1 MLLEIS
7 WLSLIPDSKAHG
19 ANMGPIWGQ
28 HDPVGAHV
36 GPMNY
41 AIWVYTSSSYVLN
54 HEYGIIYV
62 DFSFHVGCWF
72 LWHIRILVKLGG
84 ILFCK

>member
-7 WLSLIPDSKAHG
+7 WLSLIPDSKVHG

-28 HDPVGAHV
+28 QDPGGAHV

-41 AIWVYTSSSYVLN
+41 DIWVYTSSTYVLN
-54 HEYGIIYV
+54 H
-62 DFSFHVGCWF
+62 
-72 LWHIRILVKLGG
+72 
-84 ILFCK
+84 